1 MANDD
6 QCLFLHRPVKI
17 VRYAKILMSILFY
30 PFIFKVV
37 MANDTTISPTTET
50 KGDNK
55 RSLLICIQLLYF
67 HFHNVTCIFS
77 S

>member
-1 MANDD
+1 
-6 QCLFLHRPVKI
+6 
-17 VRYAKILMSILFY
+17 
-30 PFIFKVV
+30 

-67 HFHNVTCIFS
+67 HFHNVTCIFFRVEVIVLVILVLLTVVIVQVRVQFRS
-77 S
+77 QTTRQ